1 MADYI
6 HYITWYTVYSAK
18 TGEVVAAGTSAMC
31 AAKFGYKTANSFV
44 SSVGHRRHEKKRPHK
59 YIFEQERIDRAEVD
73 CLPPLR
79 RYCKKVKREQ
89 EYEQRF
95 AGMIVSRSGCGTSI
109 GMKLK
114 NSRLHSAAMLTIKG
128 ILADAINW
136 FLPVSTPCYQV
147 CRLSIGR
154 TKTGRFMTI
163 STSWIL
169 RAARFTG
176 DDTHESDVSPQ
187 SPHQRPFQ

>member
-1 MADYI
+1 MKLEELIRQQMGCSQPSTMRRMSHMADCI

-31 AAKFGYKTANSFV
+31 AAKLGYKTANSFV

-89 EYEQRF
+89 EYER
-95 AGMIVSRSGCGTSI
+95 
-109 GMKLK
+109 
-114 NSRLHSAAMLTIKG
+114 
-128 ILADAINW
+128 
-136 FLPVSTPCYQV
+136 
-147 CRLSIGR
+147 
-154 TKTGRFMTI
+154 
-163 STSWIL
+163 
-169 RAARFTG
+169 
-176 DDTHESDVSPQ
+176 
-187 SPHQRPFQ
+187 